1 MPKKRSTELP
11 IDDAERLTLELARR
25 LKKTRAARAAKTA
38 AEEAPVDRAPDA
50 VDELMRRYDRSRPRP
65 PKPAS
70 EDPKD

>member
-25 LKKTRAARAAKTA
+25 LKKTRAAKAAKAA
-38 AEEAPVDRAPDA
+38 AEEAQVARPPDA

-65 PKPAS
+65 PKAAG
-70 EDPKD
+70 EEPKE